1 MYIGNIVLLILNLPL
16 IPYIARI
23 LAIPKNI
30 LVPLVL
36 FFSVTGVYLISFN
49 AFDIYFMAIVAIISL
64 VLRTLNYPMPP
75 LILGFILG
83 TLIEKNLRR
92 ALLIN
97 DGSFS
102 FLWER
107 PISLGLFILMI
118 AIISLQIY
126 QGVKKRQTN

>member
-1 MYIGNIVLLILNLPL
+1 
-16 IPYIARI
+16 
-23 LAIPKNI
+23 
-30 LVPLVL
+30 
-36 FFSVTGVYLISFN
+36 
-49 AFDIYFMAIVAIISL
+49 

-83 TLIEKNLRR
+83 GMIEKNLRR

-107 PISLGLFILMI
+107 PISLCLFILMI
-118 AIISLQIY
+118 LIVLLQIY
-126 QGVKKRQTN
+126 QGIRKRQAK

>member
-1 MYIGNIVLLILNLPL
+1 
-16 IPYIARI
+16 
-23 LAIPKNI
+23 
-30 LVPLVL
+30 VL

-49 AFDIYFMAIVAIISL
+49 AFDIYFMAIVALISL

-83 TLIEKNLRR
+83 AMLEKNLRR

-97 DGSFS
+97 DGSYS

-107 PISLGLFILMI
+107 PISLCLFILMI
-118 AIISLQIY
+118 LIVLLQIY
-126 QGVKKRQTN
+126 QGIRKRQTK

>member
-1 MYIGNIVLLILNLPL
+1 MYIGNVVLLILNLPL

-49 AFDIYFMAIVAIISL
+49 SFDIYFMAIVAIIAL

-83 TLIEKNLRR
+83 GMIEKNLRR
-92 ALLIN
+92 AILIN

-102 FLWER
+102 FMWER
-107 PISLGLFILMI
+107 PISLALFILMI
-118 AIISLQIY
+118 LIILLQIY
-126 QGVKKRQTN
+126 QGIKTRQAK

>member
-1 MYIGNIVLLILNLPL
+1 
-16 IPYIARI
+16 
-23 LAIPKNI
+23 
-30 LVPLVL
+30 
-36 FFSVTGVYLISFN
+36 
-49 AFDIYFMAIVAIISL
+49 MAIVALISL

-83 TLIEKNLRR
+83 GMIEKNLRR

-107 PISLGLFILMI
+107 PISLCLFILMI
-118 AIISLQIY
+118 LIVLLQIY
-126 QGVKKRQTN
+126 QGIKKRQTN

>member
-1 MYIGNIVLLILNLPL
+1 M
-16 IPYIARI
+16 
-23 LAIPKNI
+23 
-30 LVPLVL
+30 
-36 FFSVTGVYLISFN
+36 TGVYLISFN
-49 AFDIYFMAIVAIISL
+49 AFDIYFMAIVALISL

-83 TLIEKNLRR
+83 GMIEKNLRR

-107 PISLGLFILMI
+107 PISLCLFILMI
-118 AIISLQIY
+118 LIVLLQIY
-126 QGVKKRQTN
+126 QGIRKRQTK

>member
-1 MYIGNIVLLILNLPL
+1 
-16 IPYIARI
+16 
-23 LAIPKNI
+23 
-30 LVPLVL
+30 
-36 FFSVTGVYLISFN
+36 
-49 AFDIYFMAIVAIISL
+49 MAIVALISL

-83 TLIEKNLRR
+83 GMLEKNLRR

-107 PISLGLFILMI
+107 PISLCLFILMI
-118 AIISLQIY
+118 LIVLLQIY
-126 QGVKKRQTN
+126 QGIRKRQTK

>member
-1 MYIGNIVLLILNLPL
+1 M
-16 IPYIARI
+16 
-23 LAIPKNI
+23 
-30 LVPLVL
+30 L

-49 AFDIYFMAIVAIISL
+49 AFDIYFMAIVALISL

-83 TLIEKNLRR
+83 GMLEKNLRR

-97 DGSFS
+97 DGSYS

-107 PISLGLFILMI
+107 PISLCLFILMI
-118 AIISLQIY
+118 LIVLLQIY
-126 QGVKKRQTN
+126 QGIRKRQTN

>member
-1 MYIGNIVLLILNLPL
+1 
-16 IPYIARI
+16 
-23 LAIPKNI
+23 
-30 LVPLVL
+30 
-36 FFSVTGVYLISFN
+36 
-49 AFDIYFMAIVAIISL
+49 MAIVALISL

-83 TLIEKNLRR
+83 GMIEKNLRR

-107 PISLGLFILMI
+107 PISLCLFILMI
-118 AIISLQIY
+118 LIVLLQIY
-126 QGVKKRQTN
+126 QGIRKRQTK

>member
-1 MYIGNIVLLILNLPL
+1 
-16 IPYIARI
+16 
-23 LAIPKNI
+23 
-30 LVPLVL
+30 
-36 FFSVTGVYLISFN
+36 
-49 AFDIYFMAIVAIISL
+49 MAIVALVSL

-83 TLIEKNLRR
+83 GMLEKNLRR

-107 PISLGLFILMI
+107 PISLALFILMI
-118 AIISLQIY
+118 LIILLQIY
-126 QGVKKRQTN
+126 QGMKKRQI